1 MSGCVHEVSHL
12 HKTCPN
18 YLHIR
23 AFCIYSEQTRS
34 RQIFEHSSVPF
45 SPVQT
50 HTHTHTQNNFHTD
63 PDYRPLGSQ
72 LYIRLIQRN
81 LAAEQNAT
89 VLTLSLYDEM
99 TRLNFVI

>member
-1 MSGCVHEVSHL
+1 MSGRVHEVSHL
-12 HKTCPN
+12 HKTRPN

-23 AFCIYSEQTRS
+23 AFRIYSEQTRS
-34 RQIFEHSSVPF
+34 RQIIEHPSVPF

-50 HTHTHTQNNFHTD
+50 HKKNFHTD

-89 VLTLSLYDEM
+89 FLTLSLYDEM
-99 TRLNFVI
+99 YDDKIKLYY